1 MSWPINTPEKHKE
14 REICGSVHSGDAYRI
29 QQHKSS
35 AFMDSRCVGQASI
48 RLASSGKSTS
58 FLCYPFCE
66 VDKKMHPWKL
76 LKVVVCVPQAVT
88 RSLLFCGFSPK
99 SKTNGR
105 DSIARRCED
114 QPSCNRDCLQQF
126 CLSDLVGEWGLILI
140 PLNFMCPEL
149 VARCLRVT

>member
-1 MSWPINTPEKHKE
+1 MALYIPVMHTIYSSTSLQHAWILGALVKPI
-14 REICGSVHSGDAYRI
+14 
-29 QQHKSS
+29 
-35 AFMDSRCVGQASI
+35 I

-66 VDKKMHPWKL
+66 VGEKMHPWKL

-88 RSLLFCGFSPK
+88 CSLLFCGFSPK

-105 DSIARRCED
+105 DSIVHHRED
-114 QPSCNRDCLQQF
+114 QPSCNRDCLQRF
-126 CLSDLVGEWGLILI
+126 CLSDLVGGWGLILI